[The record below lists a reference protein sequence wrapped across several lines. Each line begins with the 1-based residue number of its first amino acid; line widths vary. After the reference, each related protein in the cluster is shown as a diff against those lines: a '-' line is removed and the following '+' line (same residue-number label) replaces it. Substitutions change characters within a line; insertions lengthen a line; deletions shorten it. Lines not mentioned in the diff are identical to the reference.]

1 MSYSIDRLQTIV
13 IGRRLDGGVD
23 TVEFDC
29 HGWLK
34 RYPELTDY
42 RVEVT
47 NPAGDAYHPEKVE
60 MQDGRLI
67 WTIMPSD
74 TAIEGEGMY
83 QIVATG
89 KNGER
94 KTSANCATIIKNIMP
109 EAPSGA
115 PPEAAQ
121 TWLDQAINAAR
132 RAEEAARKAENRD
145 GVQTVNGNAP
155 DENGNVTLDPKDVNA
170 LPTSGGEV
178 DGDVTLGQ
186 DRVNAAGRRLYFKRR
201 YAVGKHQAYV
211 GLYDRNGGP
220 RPNQQNQTSSTLR
233 FYFKHEVT
241 APGTTGGGE
250 NFVEMDENKTT
261 FAKPIAFADDA
272 AKDTTL
278 TNLGAV
284 AGNQGAENAGK
295 IMYVGADGTL
305 IPLALG
311 AGLEIRD
318 GVLVVTA
325 TGTVAA
331 EITVDEA
338 GNAIVTGATMTVDEA
353 GNATF
358 TGAVLTVDEAGNAT
372 LK

>member
-109 EAPSGA
+109 GAPSGA

-132 RAEEAARKAENRD
+132 RAVEAAANAED
-145 GVQTVNGNAP
+145 IG
-155 DENGNVTLDPKDVNA
+155 TLSKDVETLKKYNA
-170 LPTSGGEV
+170 
-178 DGDVTLGQ
+178 D
-186 DRVNAAGRRLYFKRR
+186 
-201 YAVGKHQAYV
+201 YAKYVMDQFHNMSDMIKEARNEMRTATEKKLNKNQGTENVGK
-211 GLYDRNGGP
+211 L
-220 RPNQQNQTSSTLR
+220 
-233 FYFKHEVT
+233 
-241 APGTTGGGE
+241 
-250 NFVEMDENKTT
+250 
-261 FAKPIAFADDA
+261 
-272 AKDTTL
+272 
-278 TNLGAV
+278 
-284 AGNQGAENAGK
+284 
-295 IMYVGADGTL
+295 MYVSANGAL
-305 IPLALG
+305 VPLALG

-331 EITVDEA
+331 EITVDEN
-338 GNAIVTGATMTVDEA
+338 GNAIVTGATLTVDEA